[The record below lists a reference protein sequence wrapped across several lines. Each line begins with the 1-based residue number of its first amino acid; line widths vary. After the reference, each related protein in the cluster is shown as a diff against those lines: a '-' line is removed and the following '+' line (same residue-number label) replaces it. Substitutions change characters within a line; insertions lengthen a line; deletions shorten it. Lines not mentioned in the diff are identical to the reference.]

1 MLGQTKTR
9 TFTGSSVPSIFC
21 WTKMGAEAGQ
31 SLDDILRRKD
41 LERQCGRG
49 VFAWG
54 IGNSVGPAIHYARTQ
69 VAIDE
74 LFALF
79 TPMKSAPKLIDSAPS
94 QILMWTSYYTSE
106 NGTSTLPA
114 HMLVT
119 SRGSAGSGSEKRT
132 HYALFCQSE
141 ESLLDQTGLG
151 AIDQHAVCNLISSN
165 PVGAS
170 QVTSVVRHDDRL
182 ATTPTYPVRFKARLT
197 QSGFVRLAD
206 PIVLSGRLLDLY
218 RAVCT
223 ASSADEWRERIAQL
237 RSIAMSERR
246 DLEVQPAFA
255 F

>member
-1 MLGQTKTR
+1 
-9 TFTGSSVPSIFC
+9 
-21 WTKMGAEAGQ
+21 MGAEAGQ

-69 VAIDE
+69 SAIEE

-79 TPMKSAPKLIDSAPS
+79 TPMKSAPKLVDSAPS
-94 QILMWTSYYTSE
+94 QIVMWTSYFTSHDS
-106 NGTSTLPA
+106 TSVLPA

-119 SRGSAGSGSEKRT
+119 SRGSAGSGGEKRT

-141 ESLLDQTGLG
+141 ESLLDQRDLG
-151 AIDQHAVCNLISSN
+151 AIDQHAVCNLVSSN

-170 QVTSVVRHDDRL
+170 QVTSVVRHNERL
-182 ATTPTYPVRFKARLT
+182 ANDPTYPVRFKARLT

-206 PIVLSGRLLDLY
+206 PVVLSGQLLDLY
-218 RAVCT
+218 RRVCV
-223 ASSADEWRERIAQL
+223 ASTPDEWCERLARLKNAASVNRARTMI
-237 RSIAMSERR
+237 
-246 DLEVQPAFA
+246 QPEFA

>member
-1 MLGQTKTR
+1 MLGRSTSRVDAATQ
-9 TFTGSSVPSIFC
+9 VPSVFC
-21 WTKMGAEAGQ
+21 WTKMGSEAGQ

-69 VAIDE
+69 TAIDE

-94 QILMWTSYYTSE
+94 QIVMWTSYFTSHD
-106 NGTSTLPA
+106 GTAELPA

-132 HYALFCQSE
+132 HYALFCQSD
-141 ESLLDQTGLG
+141 ESLLDQRNLG
-151 AIDQHAVCNLISSN
+151 AIDQHAVCNLVSSN

-170 QVTSVVRHDDRL
+170 QVTSVVRHNERL
-182 ATTPTYPVRFKARLT
+182 AMEPTYPVRFKARLT
-197 QSGFVRLAD
+197 KSGFVRLTD
-206 PIVLSGRLLDLY
+206 PVVLSGQLLDLY
-218 RAVCT
+218 RRVCV
-223 ASSADEWRERIAQL
+223 ASTPDEWRERLARL
-237 RSIAMSERR
+237 KSAAGSSFARAS
-246 DLEVQPAFA
+246 VQPEFA